1 MRLVRR
7 CGQSITTYRHI
18 ILDGHQVKW
27 GSPAAGTGAVVTYA
41 LLDAARDFPGAR
53 NCGAMAPIAPLLAA
67 NDVSARAFDTELR
80 AAFALWSAAANI
92 QFVPAVA
99 TGSADLLIGAQAK
112 PRGRAFTNVEY
123 EATGPNGGVRRLT
136 RSLICLSPEHPWKI
150 GFDGNLEIYDLRYAL
165 LHEIG
170 HAIGLDHPAIA
181 GVLMDFRYLEEFRA
195 PQNGDILGA
204 VALYGPSRNADRRGY
219 GIGRGPAPRQC
230 EGAAPGSRRIGV
242 SRSRRQNPRQSRR
255 RRNRRRRPHR
265 TRASPRA
272 RLPRRRHRRRRTSRR
287 RSCCR

>member
-1 MRLVRR
+1 MIGVAAGPAS
-7 CGQSITTYRHI
+7 GQSIGTYRHI

-41 LLDAARDFPGAR
+41 LLDATRNFPAAR
-53 NCGAMAPIAPLLAA
+53 NCGAMAPMAPLLAE
-67 NDVSARAFDTELR
+67 NGVSAKAFDTELR
-80 AAFALWSAAANI
+80 AAFALWSGAANI
-92 QFVPAVA
+92 RFVPAEA

-136 RSLICLSPEHPWKI
+136 RSLICFSPEHPWKI

-204 VALYGPSRNADRRGY
+204 VALYGPSLTPTATPSDDGRRLANAK
-219 GIGRGPAPRQC
+219 APRPI
-230 EGAAPGSRRIGV
+230 PGG
-242 SRSRRQNPRQSRR
+242 
-255 RRNRRRRPHR
+255 
-265 TRASPRA
+265 
-272 RLPRRRHRRRRTSRR
+272 
-287 RSCCR
+287 